1 MAIEVTY
8 ENNVYRFGFTRESA
22 QAAERDGFVASS
34 VAEKPTLMIPI
45 LVYHAATAYNKGI
58 RRKTVESIYDE
69 MQDKDGFLAALMEE
83 YAEPV
88 TSLFE
93 SKEQGNAIWKRV

>member
-8 ENNVYRFGFTRESA
+8 ENNVYRFGFTRATA
-22 QAAERDGFVASS
+22 QAAEREGFVA
-34 VAEKPTLMIPI
+34 AELGDKPALMVPI

-58 RRKTVESIYDE
+58 SRKTVEAIYEE
-69 MQDKDGFLAALMEE
+69 MQDKDGFLAALVEA

-88 TSLFE
+88 HTLFE
-93 SKEQGNAIWKRV
+93 SKEQGNATWKRV